1 MRDQVNLESEGS
13 LLTQAR
19 HAIQALADGVCQC
32 ATIGTDFVW
41 DTHTD
46 NALQTPLFESLF
58 SDLTQIMGIL
68 EHTMRYSVGRVY
80 KALIEC
86 VRVLREG
93 IEGNWEG

>member
-1 MRDQVNLESEGS
+1 MDFYVYIFRCYLG
-13 LLTQAR
+13 R
-19 HAIQALADGVCQC
+19 
-32 ATIGTDFVW
+32 TDFVW

-68 EHTMRYSVGRVY
+68 EHTTRYSVGRVY
-80 KALIEC
+80 KALIEG